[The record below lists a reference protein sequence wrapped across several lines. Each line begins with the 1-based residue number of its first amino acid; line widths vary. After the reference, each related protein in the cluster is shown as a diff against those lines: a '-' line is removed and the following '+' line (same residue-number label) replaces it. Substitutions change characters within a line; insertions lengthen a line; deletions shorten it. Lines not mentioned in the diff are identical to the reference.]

1 MGLKSAAK
9 HAIKG
14 AAKAI
19 VKKLN
24 NKTLNRLVE
33 VYKDRNRHFDRIY
46 VDVCFINGCD
56 PSVPH
61 PPRYRVT
68 HQRQQLEANGLTTSE
83 VFYTNV
89 IANDVVVNA
98 SCFVIFRCPYTPEIY
113 KLVTLAHA
121 LHKKV
126 YYDIDDLVIDTVYTD
141 RIPYV
146 QGLSKEEKKVYDDGV
161 IRMGKTLKLCD
172 GAITTTKALGD
183 ELSKYVPEVFINR
196 NTASEE
202 MYKDSSDALILK
214 EKNLKE
220 DVIVEYKE
228 GKKKKK
234 ILIKKRTE
242 GEFRIG
248 YFSGSITHNA
258 DVALILP
265 SIISFMK
272 KHENVYLYLVG
283 ELTLPSKLTEL
294 RDRVV
299 TFPFLDWHKLP
310 SLIAMVD
317 VNLAPLED
325 TIFNRAKSEN
335 KWVEA
340 ALVETVTLASNV
352 GAFSEM
358 VENEKTGFL
367 CATKEDWD
375 YMLERLYSDRT
386 ILSKVSKNANSFVKK
401 NCLTIYSGN
410 KLADFFRARIGK
422 TAALI
427 LPSTEIS
434 GGIMV
439 ALRHLKYLFDEG
451 YQATIIASNPT
462 LSWMIFDGEDF
473 PVIYLEGVPVT
484 AHFDISIGTMWTTV
498 DYLNSHPR
506 FKNKYYL
513 VQNFETDFYEAG
525 NPLRP
530 LANKTYSCDTDIKF
544 ATISKWCENWLFE
557 KYHKKALFVPN
568 GIEMKN
574 FKEHKRS
581 FTAKEKVRILIEG
594 DSAVS
599 YKGVDES
606 FTITNS
612 LDENRFEIWYM
623 SYNAE
628 PKEWYRVDKFLHR
641 VPYEKVS
648 EVYNSCDIL
657 LKSSTL
663 ESFSYPPLE
672 MMATGGL
679 VVLVQNGG
687 NSEYIKDHENSLT
700 YETGDIEG
708 ARHCI
713 EEIVSD
719 SALRDRLY
727 ENGLSLAKS
736 RDWSFIKES
745 IINLYENG
753 ISN

>member
-1 MGLKSAAK
+1 MGLKSMAKHLVKSAAK
-9 HAIKG
+9 K
-14 AAKAI
+14 
-19 VKKLN
+19 VVRKKN
-24 NKTLNRLVE
+24 SKRLNRLVE
-33 VYKDRNRHFDRIY
+33 VYKERKHHFDHSV
-46 VDVCFINGCD
+46 VDVLFINGCD
-56 PSVPH
+56 ASVPH

-68 HQRQQLEANGLTTSE
+68 HQREQLEANGITTSE

-89 IANDVVVNA
+89 VAKDVVVNA

-113 KLVTLAHA
+113 NLISMAHA
-121 LHKKV
+121 MNKKV
-126 YYDIDDLVIDTVYTD
+126 FYDIDDLVIDTVYTD
-141 RIPYV
+141 LIPYV
-146 QGLSKEEKKVYDDGV
+146 KGLSPEEKKVYDDGV

-202 MYKDSSDALILK
+202 MYKDSCDALSLK
-214 EKNLKE
+214 EKNLNE
-220 DVIVEYKE
+220 DVVIEYKD

-234 ILIKKRTE
+234 IVIRKRE
-242 GEFRIG
+242 DGEFRIG

-265 SIISFMK
+265 AIISFMK

-283 ELTLPSKLTEL
+283 ELTLPEEL
-294 RDRVV
+294 EDYRNRVV

-340 ALVETVTLASNV
+340 ALVETVTIASKV

-367 CATKEDWD
+367 CSTTEDWD
-375 YMLERLYSDRT
+375 YTFERLYSDRSLCKK
-386 ILSKVSKNANSFVKK
+386 IAKNANSFVKK
-401 NCLTIYSGN
+401 NCLTIYTGN
-410 KLADFFRARIGK
+410 KLADFFRERIGK

-439 ALRHLKYLFDEG
+439 ALRHLKYLAEEG
-451 YQATIIASNPT
+451 YQTTIIASNPT
-462 LSWMIFDGEDF
+462 LSWMIFEKEDF
-473 PVIYLEGVPVT
+473 PVIYLEGVDVR
-484 AHFDISIGTMWTTV
+484 AHFDIAIGTMWTTV

-506 FKNKYYL
+506 FDKKYYL
-513 VQNFETDFYEAG
+513 VQNYETDFYEAG

-530 LANKTYSCDTDIKF
+530 LANKTYSNDTDIRF
-544 ATISKWCENWLFE
+544 ATISKWCENWLYE

-574 FKEHKRS
+574 FKEHKRY
-581 FTAKEKVRILIEG
+581 FENGKKVRILIEG

-606 FTITNS
+606 FRITNS
-612 LDENRFEIWYM
+612 LDPEKYEIWYM
-623 SYNAE
+623 SYNASA
-628 PKEWYRVDKFLHR
+628 KEWYRVDKFLHR

-672 MMATGGL
+672 MMATGGF
-679 VVLVQNGG
+679 VVLVKNGG

-708 ARHCI
+708 AVKCI
-713 EEIVSD
+713 EEIILD
-719 SALRDRLY
+719 EALRDRLY
-727 ENGLSLAKS
+727 ENGIALAKS
-736 RDWSFIKES
+736 RDWSYIKKD
-745 IINLYENG
+745 IINLYEQN
-753 ISN
+753 

>member
-1 MGLKSAAK
+1 MGLKNKAK
-9 HAIKG
+9 HAVKK
-14 AAKAI
+14 AAKAV

-24 NKTLNRLVE
+24 NKTLNRMVE
-33 VYKDRNRHFDRIY
+33 VYKERNRNYDKVV

-56 PSVPH
+56 AMVPH

-83 VFYTNV
+83 IFYTNV
-89 IANDVVVNA
+89 VANDVVVNA

-113 KLVTLAHA
+113 KLITLAHA

-126 YYDIDDLVIDTVYTD
+126 YFDIDDLVIDTVYTD
-141 RIPYV
+141 LIPYV
-146 QGLSKEEKKVYDDGV
+146 QGLSPAEKKVYDDGV

-172 GAITTTKALGD
+172 GAITTTKALAD

-202 MYKDSSDALILK
+202 MYRDSCAALVLK
-214 EKNLKE
+214 EKNFSE
-220 DVIVEYKE
+220 DVTFTYMA
-228 GKKKKK
+228 GKKKKSVT
-234 ILIKKRTE
+234 IKKRTE

-272 KHENVYLYLVG
+272 AHENVYLYLVG
-283 ELTLPSKLTEL
+283 ELTLPEEILPFK
-294 RDRVV
+294 DRVV

-310 SLIAMVD
+310 ILISMVD

-325 TIFNRAKSEN
+325 TIFNNAKSEN

-340 ALVETVTLASNV
+340 ALVNTVTVASNV
-352 GAFSEM
+352 GAFAEM
-358 VENEKTGFL
+358 VEDKKTGFL
-367 CATKEDWD
+367 CDSAEDWSD
-375 YMLERLYSDRT
+375 TFEMLYQDRELCKRT
-386 ILSKVSKNANSFVKK
+386 AKEANSYVKEH
-401 NCLTIYSGN
+401 CLTIYSGN
-410 KLADFFRARIGK
+410 KLADFFRERKGK

-439 ALRHLKYLFDEG
+439 ALRHLKYLFEEG
-451 YQATIIASNPT
+451 YQTTIIASNPT
-462 LSWMIFDGEDF
+462 LSWMMFEGEDF
-473 PVIYLEGVPVT
+473 PVIYMEGVPVT
-484 AHFDISIGTMWTTV
+484 AHFDIAIGTMWTTV
-498 DYLNSHPR
+498 DYLNAHPR
-506 FKNKYYL
+506 FEKKFYL

-530 LANKTYSCDTDIKF
+530 LANKTYSNDTDIIF
-544 ATISKWCENWLFE
+544 ATISKWCKGWLFE
-557 KYHKKALFVPN
+557 KYHKDALFVPN
-568 GIEMKN
+568 GIEMRN
-574 FKEHKRS
+574 FTEHQRTFEDGK
-581 FTAKEKVRILIEG
+581 KVRILIEG

-606 FTITNS
+606 FKITNS
-612 LDENRFEIWYM
+612 LDRDKYEIWYM
-623 SYNAE
+623 SYNAA
-628 PKEWYRVDKFLHR
+628 PKEWYHVDKFLHR
-641 VPYEKVS
+641 VPYDKVS

-672 MMATGGL
+672 MMATGGF

-687 NSEYIKDHENSLT
+687 NSEYIRDHENCLA
-700 YETGDIEG
+700 YQTGDFSG
-708 ARHCI
+708 AVKCI
-713 EEIVSD
+713 EEIISD
-719 SALRDRLY
+719 RSLQEKFYA
-727 ENGLSLAKS
+727 NGLSLAHS
-736 RDWSFIKES
+736 RDWKLIKNE
-745 IINLYENG
+745 IISLYERN
-753 ISN
+753 